1 MDFDSRHGTKRRNLQ
16 PSVDRYVQ
24 FCIAHRRV
32 PGTVASECQGR
43 ALVVLAGQWFKRDN
57 APLGIRATVG
67 GAAYQAARS
76 PFAVPSFGQIGSVMS
91 YLSLRLFV
99 ACVAACTLAPSV
111 QAAPPAAIFLAADD
125 GVMVHEA
132 WARASAG
139 AATTGAAYVT
149 LMGGSQPDSLIGVS
163 TPIATSAEAHET
175 VNDNGIMKMRAVT
188 AVPIPA
194 GKMVTFSPGGYH
206 IMLMGLKH
214 PLVAG
219 QSFPLTLTFE
229 HSAPA
234 TVDVKIQAVGHAAP
248 MGGHDDMKM

>member
-1 MDFDSRHGTKRRNLQ
+1 
-16 PSVDRYVQ
+16 
-24 FCIAHRRV
+24 
-32 PGTVASECQGR
+32 
-43 ALVVLAGQWFKRDN
+43 
-57 APLGIRATVG
+57 
-67 GAAYQAARS
+67 
-76 PFAVPSFGQIGSVMS
+76 VMS
-91 YLSLRLFV
+91 YLSLRILV
-99 ACVAACTLAPSV
+99 ACLAAWTLAPSV
-111 QAAPPAAIFLAADD
+111 QAAPPEAIILAADD

-139 AATTGAAYVT
+139 AATAGAAYVT
-149 LMGGSQPDSLIGVS
+149 LMGGSQPDSLTGVS